1 MTWQDRIHP
10 EIFLVSPL
18 KKLFFG
24 LWRENPQ
31 EMEKSL
37 GVHKYPGIAGAFI
50 QDQDVGAVS
59 YPIDFFFEGDDH
71 DREAAAFFQA
81 CRENGPWEILH
92 PVDGNKTSMYLVK
105 VSRNMAE
112 TSVSEFTTTW
122 LESSADE
129 EIISRPATPEF
140 VSFQS
145 TLIFDQAADEFDRKV
160 TQETETQKQAVR
172 FAGRKLIEKI
182 RAALAFLYELNNEI
196 NSRVNAIQSAI
207 NKALNEFI
215 LRPLAL
221 AAQIQ
226 QLIQLPALALN
237 NIRERLEAF
246 RELAESIFGLTPET
260 TFPRDRNTVA
270 VMELAL
276 GAVLASASLSL
287 VTGPLVSRQEAIENA
302 EFLTELFA
310 FVTDGLDELEE
321 LFSDLQADRQF
332 FSQSETFALLSN
344 LITLAANAAVK
355 QSFDLA
361 IEKRFTLDRARA
373 PIEITITEYGDL
385 GENDSNLELFNN
397 SNALQGN
404 DLILLPAGREVVV
417 YI

>member
-1 MTWQDRIHP
+1 MTWQDRIRP
-10 EIFLVSPL
+10 EITLISPL
-18 KKLFFG
+18 KKRFFA

-31 EMEKSL
+31 EMETSL
-37 GVHKYPGIAGAFI
+37 GVHKYPGIPGAFI
-50 QDQDVGAVS
+50 QNQDVGPVS
-59 YPIDFFFEGDDH
+59 SPIDFFFEGDDH
-71 DREAAAFFQA
+71 DIEAAAFFQA
-81 CRENGPWEILH
+81 CRENGTWEITH
-92 PVDGNKTSMYLVK
+92 PVDGKKILYLAK
-105 VSRNMAE
+105 VSRKMAE
-112 TSVSEFTTTW
+112 TSVSEFTTNW
-122 LESSADE
+122 LESIADE

-145 TLIFDQAADEFDRKV
+145 TLIFDQAADEFDRKI
-160 TQETETQKQAVR
+160 TQDTETQKQAVR

-287 VTGPLVSRQEAIENA
+287 VTGPLGSRQEAIENA

-310 FVTDGLDELEE
+310 FVTDGLDGLEE